1 MNYSSD
7 NVLVQMFEWLTAPS
21 SWEGSRGIF
30 ARILE
35 HLGYTALAVGIAAL
49 IAVPLGLYIGHT
61 GRGRVVVVSGVG
73 ILRALPTLG
82 LVFLFVLLAGVG
94 LMPPIWALV
103 LLAIPPLLAGVYAG
117 ISSVDRT
124 VVDAARA
131 MGMSETQ
138 ILFKVEL
145 PNGLK
150 VVFGGVRA
158 AVLQVLATVSVVAFI
173 SLGGL
178 GVYLTEGTQLRDNGR
193 LFGGALLIALLA
205 LAVDLV
211 LAAVQRLVLSPG
223 LRSSSSRKPATHR
236 SRQVSPA
243 GVQGGR
249 TA

>member
-1 MNYSSD
+1 MDYTSD
-7 NVLVQMFEWLTAPS
+7 NVLVQMFEWLTYPAN
-21 SWEGSRGIF
+21 WEGPRGIPV
-30 ARILE
+30 RIVE

-61 GRGRVVVVSGVG
+61 GRGRVVVVSGTG

-82 LVFLFVLLAGVG
+82 LVFLFVLLAGIG

-103 LLAIPPLLAGVYAG
+103 LLAMPPLLAGVYAG

-124 VVDAARA
+124 IVDAARA
-131 MGMSETQ
+131 MGMNEFQ
-138 ILFKVEL
+138 ILFRVEL

-150 VVFGGVRA
+150 VAFGGFRA

-178 GVYLTEGTQLRDNGR
+178 GVYLIEGTQLRDNGR

-223 LRSSSSRKPATHR
+223 LRTSSARKPAAPSHR
-236 SRQVSPA
+236 RAQPAVRQEGATS
-243 GVQGGR
+243 
-249 TA
+249 

>member
-1 MNYSSD
+1 
-7 NVLVQMFEWLTAPS
+7 MFEWLTAES
-21 SWEGSRGIF
+21 SWTGTGSIPQ
-30 ARILE
+30 RILE

-61 GRGRVVVVSGVG
+61 GRGRVVVVSGAG

-82 LVFLFVLLAGVG
+82 LVFLFVLLAGIG

-131 MGMSETQ
+131 MGMNELQ
-138 ILFKVEL
+138 ILFRVEL
-145 PNGLK
+145 PNGFK

-173 SLGGL
+173 SLGGM
-178 GVYLTEGTQLRDNGR
+178 GVYLIEGTQLRDNGR

-211 LAAVQRLVLSPG
+211 LAAVQRLALSPG
-223 LRSSSSRKPATHR
+223 LRSGSRKPANHR
-236 SRQVSPA
+236 RRQPSPA
-243 GVQGGR
+243 GLAER
-249 TA
+249 TTA

>member
-1 MNYSSD
+1 MDYSST
-7 NVLVQMFEWLTAPS
+7 NVLVQMFEWLSAPENWS
-21 SWEGSRGIF
+21 SSRGIPT
-30 ARILE
+30 RILE

-61 GRGRVVVVSGVG
+61 GRGRVVVVSGTG

-82 LVFLFVLLAGVG
+82 LVFLFVLLAGIG

-103 LLAIPPLLAGVYAG
+103 LLGVPPLLAGVYAG
-117 ISSVDRT
+117 ISSVDRGL
-124 VVDAARA
+124 VDSARA
-131 MGMSETQ
+131 MGMTELQ
-138 ILFKVEL
+138 ILFRVEL

-150 VVFGGVRA
+150 VVFGGFRG

-178 GVYLTEGTQLRDNGR
+178 GVYLIEGTQLRDNGR

-211 LAAVQRLVLSPG
+211 LALIQRLLLSPG
-223 LRSSSSRKPATHR
+223 LRTRGTRKPLTQR
-236 SRQVSPA
+236 RRVQPA
-243 GVQGGR
+243 GLQEGA
-249 TA
+249 TP